1 MDLFD
6 LETFVAVVREH
17 GFSRA
22 ATRLHRTQPAV
33 SQAIRRLED
42 SIGEALLDRGSRE
55 GLLTD
60 AGRVLFDY
68 AEKLLNLRS
77 EARQAVRDLREAQ
90 QGRLALGANEF
101 TTQYLLRVLH
111 EFRRVCP
118 GIKISVQRS
127 LASSIPNQILG
138 HAVEMGVVSYAPLD
152 PQLRAIA
159 VYRDE
164 LAFVVYPTH
173 PLPREQKV
181 SLRQLGAETFVAHIV
196 ASPFRAKVLQAF
208 ARHKTPL
215 NMDVELPTIEAIKRF
230 VALGNGV
237 ALVPAL
243 CVEPELA
250 RGELVRVDVR
260 ELKIERRL
268 RLIYRKKATL
278 SHAAKAFLQVAESM
292 AATQGGRY
300 LFAPERG

>member
-6 LETFVAVVREH
+6 LETFVAVVRER

-22 ATRLHRTQPAV
+22 AARLHRTQPAV

-55 GLLTD
+55 GQLTD
-60 AGRVLFDY
+60 AGGVLYDY

-101 TTQYLLRVLH
+101 TSQYLLRVLH

-118 GIKISVQRS
+118 GIKITVQRS
-127 LASSIPNQILG
+127 LASSIPNQILS

-173 PLPREQKV
+173 PLARAESV
-181 SLRQLGAETFVAHIV
+181 SLRQLGAETFVAHNV
-196 ASPFRAKVLQAF
+196 ASPFRAKVVQAF

-230 VALGNGV
+230 VSLGNGV

-250 RGELVRVDVR
+250 RGELVRVEVR

-292 AATQGGRY
+292 AAAQGGRY